1 MAAAPNNSNNRRDD
15 LRNIAIIAHVD
26 HGKTTLVDAMLRQTG
41 SISAKDDAGR
51 ECIMDSIDLERERG
65 ITILSKNTSVKYGG
79 TVIHIVDTPGHA
91 DFGSEVERVL
101 RMVDGVLLLVDA
113 MDGPMPQTRFVLKK
127 SLALGLKPIVVIN
140 KIDRRNCDPHAAL
153 DKVFHLCMELGADD
167 KQLDFPVI
175 YACGREGWATTDTA
189 KKGTDLKPLFDAII
203 KHVPGPFEKD
213 AEPLRMLITML
224 DYSSYTGRIGIG
236 RIFQGKIVPGQMV
249 AMGSRNSR
257 TAAEQRASGSS
268 SVGRYATRP
277 TGVGGY
283 ADDRERAP
291 VTRKVMQVMGFKGL
305 ERVQLEKARSGDIVA
320 VSGLEGVEAGDTLSP
335 SEEPAFLDTLEI
347 EKPTVSMEFYASD
360 SPFAGRD
367 GKFVTA
373 AQLRDR
379 LLLEAE
385 SNVGLK
391 VEEIAGKGGFK
402 VSGRGELHLAILIEI
417 MRREGFELC
426 VSKMTVITRAENGI
440 IMEPVEHLVLDAP
453 AEYQGAVMEVLGRRG
468 AQMRD
473 MRLSEDKRVRFEY
486 VISARALIGFKS
498 EFMAFTKGNGLMNY
512 SFGGYLPEG
521 KFTPP
526 KRNGAFIAKEPGQ
539 SAAYALNSL
548 QEHGTMFVGPGEKV
562 YAGQIVGE
570 NCRGNDLVVNP
581 CKEKKQTNMR
591 SSACD
596 ESIILTPP
604 RRFSLEQ
611 AIEYVEEDEF
621 VEATPKSLRLRK
633 KVLDHSL
640 RKRSGK

>member
-1 MAAAPNNSNNRRDD
+1 MATASNDGDNRRAD

-41 SISAKDDAGR
+41 SLSAKDDGGR
-51 ECIMDSIDLERERG
+51 ECILDSNDLERERG

-113 MDGPMPQTRFVLKK
+113 LDGPMPQTRFVLKK
-127 SLALGLKPIVVIN
+127 SLALGLKAIIVIN
-140 KIDRRNCDPHAAL
+140 KIDRPNCDPHATL
-153 DKVFHLCMELGADD
+153 DKVFALCMELGASDE
-167 KQLDFPVI
+167 QLDFPVV
-175 YACGREGWATTDTA
+175 YACGREGWATLDA
-189 KKGTDLKPLFDAII
+189 AVKGKDLKVLFDAIVNY
-203 KHVPGPFEKD
+203 VPGPLEKD
-213 AEPLRMLITML
+213 SEPLRMLVTML
-224 DYSSYTGRIGIG
+224 DYSPYTGRIGIG
-236 RIFQGKIVPGQMV
+236 RVFQGVITPGQMV
-249 AMGSRNSR
+249 ALGS
-257 TAAEQRASGSS
+257 
-268 SVGRYATRP
+268 P
-277 TGVGGY
+277 
-283 ADDRERAP
+283 ERAP

-305 ERVQLEKARSGDIVA
+305 ERVPLEKARSGDIVA
-320 VSGLEGVEAGDTLSP
+320 VSGLEGVEVGDTLSP
-335 SEEPAFLDTLEI
+335 AEEPGFLAGLEI

-373 AQLRDR
+373 TQLRDR
-379 LLLEAE
+379 LLREAE

-391 VEEIAGKGGFK
+391 VEEMPGGGFK
-402 VSGRGELHLAILIEI
+402 VSGRGELHLAILIET

-426 VSKMTVITRAENGI
+426 VSKMTVITRLENGI
-440 IMEPVEHLVLDAP
+440 VMEPVEYLVLDSP
-453 AEYQGAVMEVLGRRG
+453 TEYQGAVMDALGRRG
-468 AQMRD
+468 AQMKD
-473 MRLSEDKRVRFEY
+473 MRLSEDGRVRFEY
-486 VISARALIGFKS
+486 IISARALIGFKS
-498 EFMAFTKGNGLMNY
+498 DFMTFTKGTGLMNY

-521 KFTPP
+521 NFTPP
-526 KRNGAFIAKEPGQ
+526 KRNGAFIAKEPGP

-548 QEHGTMFVGPGEKV
+548 QDHGTMFVAPGEEV

-591 SSACD
+591 SSTCD
-596 ESIILTPP
+596 ESAILTPP

-611 AIEYVEEDEF
+611 AIEYIEEDEF
-621 VEATPKSLRLRK
+621 VEAAPRTLRLRK

-640 RKRSGK
+640 RKRGDKEYI